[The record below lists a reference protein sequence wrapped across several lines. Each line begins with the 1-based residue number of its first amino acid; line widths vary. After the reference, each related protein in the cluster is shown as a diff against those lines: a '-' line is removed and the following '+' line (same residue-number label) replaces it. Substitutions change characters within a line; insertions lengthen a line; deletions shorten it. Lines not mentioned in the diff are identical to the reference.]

1 LECTLACASL
11 TPLESTGTLAYLLH
25 AGDNILLVELSNRAA
40 QRPEKAQA
48 LVGSFAI
55 AAVAWLFVSGC
66 SASHKTSVKPS
77 QAPAALQ
84 TATKTVLIGKYNS
97 QADSIHSVNTTVKM
111 KLTGGSNYSGVIE
124 QYHQVNGFMLAARPA
139 NIRVIGQAP
148 VVGKNIF
155 DMVSNGEEFHVFIPS
170 KNDFIVGPTNLQ
182 RPSKKPV
189 ENLRPQHLV
198 DALLWAP
205 ISDRVPVLFEQAN
218 EPQSRYYVLTV
229 LRRAS
234 KTETDDSTLKE
245 APGEL
250 EVARKIWFN
259 RADLN
264 VSRIE
269 TYAPAGVLTSDDSYS
284 VWDTFG
290 NLKYPRQIDVRRP
303 GDDYQLQI
311 TVVKATFNEP
321 ISADRFILPQ
331 PPGTELIRVGEE
343 SREAQP

>member
-1 LECTLACASL
+1 LLYEENKSLFAKRSTQALLSRRTGRPTIASITLAA
-11 TPLESTGTLAYLLH
+11 T
-25 AGDNILLVELSNRAA
+25 
-40 QRPEKAQA
+40 
-48 LVGSFAI
+48 
-55 AAVAWLFVSGC
+55 AWLLVSGC
-66 SASHKTSVKPS
+66 SVSHKTVVKPS

-84 TATKTVLIGKYNS
+84 TATKAQLLDKYNR
-97 QADSIHSVNTTVKM
+97 QANSIRSVSLSVKM

-124 QYHQVNGFMLAARPA
+124 QYHEVNGFMLAAKPA

-182 RPSKKPV
+182 RPSKKPI

-205 ISDRVPVLFEQAN
+205 VSDRVPVLFEQAN
-218 EPQSRYYVLTV
+218 ETQARFYVLTV
-229 LRRAS
+229 LRNAS
-234 KTETDDSTLKE
+234 PSNADASNSNQSPADEFE
-245 APGEL
+245 IAQ
-250 EVARKIWFN
+250 KIWFN

-269 TYAPAGVLTSDDSYS
+269 IYAPGGVLSSDDRYS
-284 VWDTFG
+284 DWDAFG
-290 NLKYPRQIDVRRP
+290 ELHYSRQIDVTRP

-311 TVVKATFNEP
+311 SAIKATFNEP
-321 ISADRFILPQ
+321 ITSDRFILHQ
-331 PPGTELIRVGEE
+331 PPGTELVRVGEE
-343 SREAQP
+343 SKESQP